1 MKGKT
6 LKDKGNVW
14 QSNVNW
20 IFENSND
27 GKLIYIKNEH
37 SNRFLTADD
46 TSGSF
51 YTSVME
57 EIFEEGNSNQLW
69 IQGNATTE
77 GFFTLKNYGLKK
89 FLTAQTENTLITYR
103 KFIIYYL
110 MNTLSLVLFSL
121 KNLSR
126 LQATAMD
133 SVLQLVLHHLLL
145 ARTFIHQ
152 KSLIYLRQATMN
164 VKIGVTF
171 LGTVQMIQI
180 TIKTLGK
187 LVGSLEMFQ
196 LFVEVLT
203 VILLLLA

>member
-27 GKLIYIKNEH
+27 GKSIYIKNEH
-37 SNRFLTADD
+37 SNRVLTADD

-51 YTSVME
+51 YTNVME

-89 FLTAQTENTLITYR
+89 FLRAQTENTLRIYR

-126 LQATAMD
+126 LQPTAMD
-133 SVLQLVLHHLLL
+133 SILQ
-145 ARTFIHQ
+145 
-152 KSLIYLRQATMN
+152 
-164 VKIGVTF
+164 
-171 LGTVQMIQI
+171 
-180 TIKTLGK
+180 
-187 LVGSLEMFQ
+187 
-196 LFVEVLT
+196 
-203 VILLLLA
+203 

>member
-1 MKGKT
+1 M
-6 LKDKGNVW
+6 W

-27 GKLIYIKNEH
+27 GKLIYIKNEN

-51 YTSVME
+51 YTNVME

-121 KNLSR
+121 KNLSC
-126 LQATAMD
+126 LQPTAMD
-133 SVLQLVLHHLLL
+133 SILQLQLHHLLL
-145 ARTFIHQ
+145 ARTLIHQ
-152 KSLIYLRQATMN
+152 KSLIYLRKATLS

-171 LGTVQMIQI
+171 LGMVQMITLSLQ
-180 TIKTLGK
+180 TLGK
-187 LVGSLEMFQ
+187 LVGSLDKFQ

-203 VILLLLA
+203 LILVTLV

>member
-110 MNTLSLVLFSL
+110 MNTLSLVLFS
-121 KNLSR
+121 
-126 LQATAMD
+126 
-133 SVLQLVLHHLLL
+133 
-145 ARTFIHQ
+145 
-152 KSLIYLRQATMN
+152 
-164 VKIGVTF
+164 
-171 LGTVQMIQI
+171 
-180 TIKTLGK
+180 
-187 LVGSLEMFQ
+187 
-196 LFVEVLT
+196 
-203 VILLLLA
+203 